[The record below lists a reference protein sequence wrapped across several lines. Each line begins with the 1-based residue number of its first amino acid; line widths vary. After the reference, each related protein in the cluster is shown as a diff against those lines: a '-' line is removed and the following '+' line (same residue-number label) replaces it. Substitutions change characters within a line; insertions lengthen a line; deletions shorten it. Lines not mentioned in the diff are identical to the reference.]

1 MYNKTIGTMN
11 FKSLPQLLD
20 YFKEE
25 KTCIEYYEQIRW
37 NGNIA
42 CPHCG
47 SVNSYKTKRGYRC
60 SDKDCKKDFTV
71 RTGTIF
77 GQSNISLRIWF
88 GAIYLATSH
97 KKGISS
103 VQLALD
109 LGITQKTAWFV
120 LHRIREMLKEKAPK
134 MLGETNMVEVDE
146 TYIGGKESN
155 KHYAKRRSD
164 ENPNLNNDGSPY
176 KPKNMVVGLIERN
189 GHVVLKHVGR
199 ATQTEIN
206 PILDIHI
213 KKGSEV
219 HTDESKIYSKL
230 NQTYTH
236 ETVVHSARQ
245 YVVGNVHTNTIE
257 SFWNVL
263 KRGLN
268 GIYHQVSDKHLE
280 RYLDEYA
287 GRFNTRNL
295 SSQERFENF
304 LLQSESYLSYKR
316 LTKQ

>member
-1 MYNKTIGTMN
+1 MN

-20 YFKEE
+20 HFKDER
-25 KTCIEYYEQIRW
+25 TCIEYYEQIRW
-37 NGNIA
+37 GNTPA

-47 SVNSYKTKRGYRC
+47 SLNPYKTTRGYKC
-60 SDKDCKKDFTV
+60 SDSECYKKFTV
-71 RTGTIF
+71 KVGTIF
-77 GQSNISLRIWF
+77 ENSKISFRIWF
-88 GAIYLATSH
+88 GAIYLATNH

-120 LHRIREMLKEKAPK
+120 LHRIREMLKEKAPQ
-134 MLGETNMVEVDE
+134 MLGEKNMVEIDE
-146 TYIGGKESN
+146 AYIGGKEGN
-155 KHYAKRRSD
+155 KHFGKRRSD
-164 ENPNLNNDGSPY
+164 IYPHLNNDGTPY
-176 KPKNMVVGLIERN
+176 KPKNMVVGLVERD
-189 GHVVLKHVGR
+189 GKIVLRHVPR
-199 ATQTEIN
+199 AVQYEVQPFI
-206 PILDIHI
+206 DIHVKHGAEI
-213 KKGSEV
+213 
-219 HTDESKIYSKL
+219 HTDESHIYRNL
-230 NQTYTH
+230 NLTYTH

-245 YVVGNVHTNTIE
+245 YVNGNVHTNTIE
-257 SFWNVL
+257 NFWSVL

-304 LLQSESYLSYKR
+304 LYQSESYLSYKR
-316 LTKQ
+316 LTKNNG